1 MSTLRSYTHWQV
13 AQSWYLMVDFF
24 YQYGLF
30 GLFIAGFLSG
40 SILPFNSE
48 AVLTLLIYSGFDP
61 VSSLIVATAGN
72 MLGGVSI
79 YYLGYL
85 GKMEWIEKYAKVKQE
100 KIHAILPKLERF
112 GALAATLS
120 FVPIIGDVIILGLGF
135 SHFSGIYY
143 VFMLIGKVARYL
155 AIIGLLKTV
164 M

>member
-1 MSTLRSYTHWQV
+1 
-13 AQSWYLMVDFF
+13 MVDFF

-48 AVLTLLIYSGFDP
+48 AVLTLMIYSGFDP
-61 VSSLIVATAGN
+61 VSSLVVATAGN

-135 SHFSGIYY
+135 FRISPVFTM

-155 AIIGLLKTV
+155 AVIGLLKTV

>member
-1 MSTLRSYTHWQV
+1 MI
-13 AQSWYLMVDFF
+13 DFF

-40 SILPFNSE
+40 SVFPFNSE
-48 AVLTLLIYSGFDP
+48 AVLTLLIYSGFDV
-61 VSSLIVATAGN
+61 VSSLLAATAGN
-72 MLGGVSI
+72 TLGGISI

-85 GKMEWIEKYAKVKQE
+85 GKIEWIEKYAKIKRE

-120 FVPIIGDVIILGLGF
+120 FVPIIGDIVILALGF
-135 SHFSGIYY
+135 FRISPFLT
-143 VFMLIGKVARYL
+143 VFFMIIGKVARYL
-155 AIIGLLKTV
+155 AVIGLLKTV